1 MNFKSYLKHS
11 FEMAIATS
19 KIGNIKNNLITR
31 FHFSNRKEKFKYKQ
45 ITSKLFTKFH
55 RDFYQEHLLE
65 LASDLSSDEQEVA
78 AEILAEPDIEITNEI
93 SEEDHI
99 LVLEDL
105 TKSDNESTDLLNL
118 PVDSRVINIIV
129 RNGNIIE
136 KTYLNSEYE
145 KTVISFV

>member
-1 MNFKSYLKHS
+1 
-11 FEMAIATS
+11 MAIATS

-118 PVDSRVINIIV
+118 PVNSRVINIIV